1 MSAYTRQKAKSKY
14 RNRIRL
20 ERASQ
25 EQSSDTHKT
34 PYDRVKRCRERKK
47 MKASERINDGASTS
61 AAGAAEPMQVHD
73 VIASVST
80 PGCIDIDVSCMP
92 FVSYFSYHRPI
103 INKIITHKLFLYF
116 ISFLNPTKGKCCH
129 HKLKHGDPK
138 DVLLLRNDYDIHIIR

>member
-1 MSAYTRQKAKSKY
+1 
-14 RNRIRL
+14 L

-25 EQSSDTHKT
+25 EQSIDTHKT
-34 PYDRVKRCRERKK
+34 PYDKVKRCRERKK

-61 AAGAAEPMQVHD
+61 AAGVAEPMQVHD
-73 VIASVST
+73 VIGSVST

-103 INKIITHKLFLYF
+103 INKIITHKLLLYF

-129 HKLKHGDPK
+129 HK
-138 DVLLLRNDYDIHIIR
+138 

>member
-14 RNRIRL
+14 TNRIRL

-47 MKASERINDGASTS
+47 MKASERVNDGASTS
-61 AAGAAEPMQVHD
+61 AAGAAEPMQVDD

-80 PGCIDIDVSCMP
+80 KYYPLTYTYS
-92 FVSYFSYHRPI
+92 R
-103 INKIITHKLFLYF
+103 KIHGRFPDTATPRIFL
-116 ISFLNPTKGKCCH
+116 G
-129 HKLKHGDPK
+129 
-138 DVLLLRNDYDIHIIR
+138 